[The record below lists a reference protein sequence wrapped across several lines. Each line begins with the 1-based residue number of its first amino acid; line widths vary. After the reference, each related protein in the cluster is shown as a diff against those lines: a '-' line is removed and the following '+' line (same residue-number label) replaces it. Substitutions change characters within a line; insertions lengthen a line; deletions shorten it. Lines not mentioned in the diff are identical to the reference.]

1 MNLKRLLFRNKN
13 PKFTYYLEKALIDYA
28 PKALFERRLAHYLS
42 LLETDSRSEHLNA
55 RLDYYHKQVAPFELS
70 DFQTYR
76 TFSRPPK
83 SRVYYYDLKQ
93 YLKYFPIDGKF
104 RLIPGDVREIPEEPA
119 LVKSRPIGDNNQHSI
134 IMKFNAVRHFNF
146 IEDHVPFHSKMDTLF
161 GRMAVTQ
168 RHRKAFYSQHF
179 GNPKCD
185 LGDVSGANPEWLTPK
200 VSIAKHLHY
209 KFILALEGNDVATNL
224 KWIMSSNS
232 IAVMPKPKFET
243 WFMEG
248 KLIGGKHYIEIR
260 DDYSDLDEQ
269 LDYYASHTEE
279 CLEIVRNANAWCD
292 QFRDAELEKALNLAV
307 LDRYL
312 RLGNHP
318 RQTDV
323 DARGGVDTNTGAG
336 SRVLERL

>member
-1 MNLKRLLFRNKN
+1 MPGQRVTNLPPRHAVVDHAPPIHHRADRRLADKECVVRPTGAVSRLRTESLMRACRARASVQIRSMNLKRLLFRNKN

-161 GRMAVTQ
+161 ARMDVTQ

-200 VSIAKHLHY
+200 VSIAK
-209 KFILALEGNDVATNL
+209 
-224 KWIMSSNS
+224 
-232 IAVMPKPKFET
+232 
-243 WFMEG
+243 
-248 KLIGGKHYIEIR
+248 
-260 DDYSDLDEQ
+260 
-269 LDYYASHTEE
+269 
-279 CLEIVRNANAWCD
+279 
-292 QFRDAELEKALNLAV
+292 
-307 LDRYL
+307 
-312 RLGNHP
+312 
-318 RQTDV
+318 
-323 DARGGVDTNTGAG
+323 
-336 SRVLERL
+336 

>member
-13 PKFTYYLEKALIDYA
+13 PKFAYYLEKALIDYA

-42 LLETDSRSEHLNA
+42 LLKNDSQADQFNA
-55 RLDYYHKQVAPFELS
+55 RLDYYHKQVAPFELR
-70 DFQTYR
+70 DYQTYR

-93 YLKYFPIDGKF
+93 YLKYFPRDAKF
-104 RLIPGDVREIPEEPA
+104 RLIPGDVRKIPEEPA
-119 LVKSRPIGDNNQHSI
+119 VVKSRPIGDDNQHSI
-134 IMKFNAVRHFNF
+134 IMKLNAVRHFNF
-146 IEDHVPFHSKMDTLF
+146 IEDHVPFQAKMDTLF
-161 GRMAVTQ
+161 GRMAATQ
-168 RHRKAFYSQHF
+168 AHRKAFYSRHF
-179 GNPKCD
+179 RNPKCD

-248 KLIGGKHYIEIR
+248 KLIGGKHYIEIG
-260 DDYSDLDEQ
+260 DDYSDLDEK

-307 LDRYL
+307 LHRYL
-312 RLGNHP
+312 GL
-318 RQTDV
+318 
-323 DARGGVDTNTGAG
+323 
-336 SRVLERL
+336 SR

>member
-1 MNLKRLLFRNKN
+1 MRACRTRAPHQIRSMNLKRLLFRNKN
-13 PKFTYYLEKALIDYA
+13 PKFAYYLEKALIDYA
-28 PKALFERRLAHYLS
+28 PKVLFERRLGHYLS
-42 LLETDSRSEHLNA
+42 LLEEHPQANELNA
-55 RLDYYHKQVAPFELS
+55 RLAYYHKQEVRFALR
-70 DFQTYR
+70 DYQIYR

-93 YLKYFPIDGKF
+93 YLKYFPRDGKF
-104 RLIPGDVREIPEEPA
+104 RLIPGDVRKIPEEPA
-119 LVKSRPIGDNNQHSI
+119 LVKSRPIRDDNQHSI
-134 IMKFNAVRHFNF
+134 IMKLNAVRHFNF
-146 IEDHVPFHSKMDTLF
+146 IEDHVPFRAKMDTLF

-168 RHRKAFYSQHF
+168 PHRKAFFSQHF
-179 GNPKCD
+179 HNPKCD

-209 KFILALEGNDVATNL
+209 KFVLALEGNDVATNL

-232 IAVMPKPKFET
+232 IAVMPRPKFET

-248 KLIGGKHYIEIR
+248 KLIGGKHYIEIS
-260 DDYSDLDEQ
+260 DDYSDLDEK

-307 LDRYL
+307 LHRYL
-312 RLGNHP
+312 GL
-318 RQTDV
+318 
-323 DARGGVDTNTGAG
+323 
-336 SRVLERL
+336 SR